1 MGITINQR
9 DKQIFGYIMQEF
21 ISTGE
26 PVGSRV
32 VSRRY
37 DLDISPAT
45 IRNIMSDLE
54 ELGFLLQ
61 PHISAGR
68 VPTKE
73 GIHYY
78 LNEIIK
84 MKALPKEDKSIISR
98 QISKNTG
105 GLKETLHEASML
117 LSEIS
122 GNTSVVILPKIST
135 FTFKRIELVKLETN
149 RILVILISKS
159 GLVYN
164 HVVQGDD
171 ISQDD
176 LTKYSNFLN
185 EKYSGLSIKK
195 MRESLSKEMESEKAQ
210 FDSLVKKAVHIG
222 MMALDNVEDAQDV
235 VIEGK
240 DIVFNCPELSD
251 IEKLREIVRAFED
264 KGRMLRI
271 LNQVFVG
278 TGVKIFI
285 GEEMGNIGINDFS
298 MVASGYFHGDTPV
311 GSLGVIGPMR
321 MNYKRIIPLVEYMAK
336 LLSSIIEEI

>member
-1 MGITINQR
+1 MGIVINQR
-9 DKQIFGYIMQEF
+9 DKQIFGFIMQEF

-26 PVGSRV
+26 PVGSRS

-37 DLDISPAT
+37 DLDLSPAT

-61 PHISAGR
+61 PHVSAGR
-68 VPTKE
+68 IPTKE

-84 MKALPKEDKSIISR
+84 TKALPKEEKSIISR
-98 QISKNTG
+98 QMHKNTG
-105 GLKETLHEASML
+105 GLKETLRDASLL

-122 GNTSVVILPKIST
+122 GNASVVILPRINT
-135 FTFKRIELVKLETN
+135 FTFKRIEFVKLGTN

-164 HVVQGDD
+164 HVVQSDD
-171 ISQDD
+171 INQDD

-185 EKYSGLSIKK
+185 EKYSGFSIEK
-195 MRESLSKEMESEKAQ
+195 MRESLSKEMKSEKAR
-210 FDSLVKKAVHIG
+210 FDSLVKEAVHMG
-222 MMALDNVEDAQDV
+222 MMALDNVEDAQDM

-240 DIVFNCPELSD
+240 EIVFNCPELSD

-264 KGRMLRI
+264 KGRMLSI
-271 LNQVFVG
+271 LNQVFEG

-285 GEEMGNIGINDFS
+285 GEEIGNIGMNDLS
-298 MVASGYFHGDTPV
+298 MVASGYFHGDTPA

-321 MNYKRIIPLVEYMAK
+321 MNYKRVIPLVEYMAK
-336 LLSSIIEEI
+336 LLSTMIEEI

>member
-9 DKQIFGYIMQEF
+9 DKQVFGFIMQEF

-26 PVGSRV
+26 PVGSRA
-32 VSRRY
+32 VSCGY
-37 DLDISPAT
+37 DLDLSPAT
-45 IRNIMSDLE
+45 IRNIMSELE

-61 PHISAGR
+61 PHVSAGR
-68 VPTKE
+68 IPTKE

-84 MKALPKEDKSIISR
+84 MKALPKEEKSIISK
-98 QISKNTG
+98 QMHKSTG
-105 GLKETLHEASML
+105 GLKETLHEASL
-117 LSEIS
+117 ILSEIS

-135 FTFKRIELVKLETN
+135 FTFKRIEFVKLGTN
-149 RILVILISKS
+149 RILAILISKS

-164 HVVQGDD
+164 HVVQSED
-171 ISQDD
+171 INQDD

-185 EKYSGLSIKK
+185 EKYSGLSIEK
-195 MRESLSKEMESEKAQ
+195 MRESLSKEMKSEKAR
-210 FDSLVKKAVHIG
+210 FDNLIKKAVRMG

-251 IEKLREIVRAFED
+251 IEKFREIVKAFED

-271 LNQVFVG
+271 LNQVFEG

-285 GEEMGNIGINDFS
+285 GEEIGNIGINDFS
-298 MVASGYFHGDTPV
+298 MVASGYFYGDTPA

-336 LLSSIIEEI
+336 LLSSMIEEI